1 VPGLNFFV
9 QLRAFKTKLGTHAGN
24 IEMKRVALLVLALL
38 ASAHSALLAQQSM
51 DLDQLEERRG
61 VYLQRPAFEPF
72 SGPVVAHWDNG
83 EVRVR
88 GTLVNGRW
96 DGVRESYYQLG
107 TLKARETYRNGVLNG
122 PFEAYFKIGT
132 PSDKGTYVE
141 GRLDGAY
148 ESFWLR
154 QPAERGTFAAGRMC
168 GAWTRYYPRS
178 SYGLRVES
186 TESYEACP
194 SGRS

>member
-1 VPGLNFFV
+1 
-9 QLRAFKTKLGTHAGN
+9 
-24 IEMKRVALLVLALL
+24 MKRIPLAVLGMLVV
-38 ASAHSALLAQQSM
+38 AHSALYAQRPM

-61 VYLQRPAFEPF
+61 VYLQRPAFEPY
-72 SGPVVAHWDNG
+72 SGSVLATWDDG
-83 EVRVR
+83 TVRER

-96 DGVRESYYQLG
+96 DGVRESYYRLG
-107 TLKARETYRNGVLNG
+107 TLKARETYSNGVLNG
-122 PFEAYFKIGT
+122 PFEAYFKMGT
-132 PSDKGTYVE
+132 PSDMGTYVD
-141 GRLDGAY
+141 GRLDGPY

-154 QPAERGTFAAGRMC
+154 QPAEQGAFAAGRMC

-186 TESYEACP
+186 TATYEPCP